1 MKYLLLFQPPSTPLN
16 HTQKQPGGH
25 SSSGGGRLM
34 SKQSSTESGPSSR
47 PSGLSR
53 QSSSATDGGP
63 IPPVPGSGNR
73 NNPYQSW
80 HGTPRN
86 EHPRAVGGVGGR
98 GADLN
103 SHTASLP
110 RRGGGG
116 LVDKRRS
123 AHLSDSRGGG
133 DAAAI
138 PLIEYSLVENGHGGG
153 NGPQLPPLP
162 PMDDLGGHY
171 SVPNRGR
178 GPPKMISDNP
188 RQSYEHTN
196 HIGGGAHN
204 NGVGLSHHLMG
215 NHIDSE
221 ADESLDYYPDNGGGP
236 PRTQRPNNRGAY
248 VKYNSFANY

>member
-1 MKYLLLFQPPSTPLN
+1 
-16 HTQKQPGGH
+16 
-25 SSSGGGRLM
+25 M

-86 EHPRAVGGVGGR
+86 EHPRAGGGVGGR

>member
-1 MKYLLLFQPPSTPLN
+1 
-16 HTQKQPGGH
+16 
-25 SSSGGGRLM
+25 M

-63 IPPVPGSGNR
+63 VPPVPGNR

-86 EHPRAVGGVGGR
+86 EHPRAGAGGGR
-98 GADLN
+98 SAAVGGADLN

-110 RRGGGG
+110 RRG
-116 LVDKRRS
+116 LDKRRS
-123 AHLSDSRGGG
+123 AHLSDPRGA
-133 DAAAI
+133 DAAAAI
-138 PLIEYSLVENGHGGG
+138 PLIEYSLVENGHGHA
-153 NGPQLPPLP
+153 GPQHPLP
-162 PMDDLGGHY
+162 PMDDLGGGHY

-178 GPPKMISDNP
+178 LGSGGGMRPKMMSDNP

-196 HIGGGAHN
+196 HIGGGNNMIHDHN
-204 NGVGLSHHLMG
+204 SLSHHHLMG

-221 ADESLDYYPDNGGGP
+221 AVEADESLDYYPDGGP